1 MNQQLLDEIERAMNW
16 VDNMREDVLKGELDP
31 QQYVDELEAALKNK
45 VFCDDVCGIIEAS
58 LEEMKK
64 PYDETIY
71 KINKNHWMLITQ
83 LWLDELPYEYYEGEI
98 TASSWEAKL
107 EKALENEAYPEIR
120 DVIQEAID
128 NTANIF
134 TLVRLNAE
142 WADMPSDDSGV
153 SAEEI
158 IRSLYDYDISF
169 FPVRP
174 GYYLAKKIS
183 GTRYEVRSSFSFE
196 GKSLESILE
205 DTIVGRAMD
214 SKTALVRVQTF
225 ERPDSGAG

>member
-1 MNQQLLDEIERAMNW
+1 
-16 VDNMREDVLKGELDP
+16 
-31 QQYVDELEAALKNK
+31 
-45 VFCDDVCGIIEAS
+45 
-58 LEEMKK
+58 
-64 PYDETIY
+64 
-71 KINKNHWMLITQ
+71 MLITQ

-214 SKTALVRVQTF
+214 SYQYQ
-225 ERPDSGAG
+225 EYAG

>member
-1 MNQQLLDEIERAMNW
+1 MGQEIWAELERVMNW

-45 VFCDDVCGIIEAS
+45 IFSDDVVHIIESS

-71 KINKNHWMLITQ
+71 EINKNFWMLITQ
-83 LWLDELPYEYYEGEI
+83 LWLDELPYEYYTGEI

-107 EKALENEAYPEIR
+107 EEALENETYPEIR

-134 TLVRLNAE
+134 TLDRLNAE

-183 GTRYEVRSSFSFE
+183 GIRYEVRSSFATE
-196 GKSLESILE
+196 GKSLENILE

-214 SKTALVRVQTF
+214 SFQYQ
-225 ERPDSGAG
+225 EYAG